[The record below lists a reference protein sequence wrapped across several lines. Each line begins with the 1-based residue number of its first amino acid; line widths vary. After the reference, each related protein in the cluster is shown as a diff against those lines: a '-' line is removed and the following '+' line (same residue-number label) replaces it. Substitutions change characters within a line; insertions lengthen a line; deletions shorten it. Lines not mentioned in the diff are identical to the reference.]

1 MQTLLQI
8 IVNINQSMLLNYY
21 ICSLMKIHITVI
33 AKTQLSEE

>member
-1 MQTLLQI
+1 MQTVLQI
-8 IVNINQSMLLNYY
+8 IVNINQSMLNYY